1 MLLSHVPGMFTHPDA
16 EWELIKKEHS
26 EPGRIYMTYICI
38 LALIGPVC
46 AFIST
51 TQFGWRVGDGELIKL
66 TTMSSIQLNVL
77 TYVAI
82 LVGVFGLGWMIDW
95 MSKTYGSGHD
105 EHAANGIAL
114 AAYACT
120 PLFLVGFV
128 SLYPVPWVNMLAY
141 LAAAAYTGYL
151 IYDGLPHVLGITKER
166 AFMFCGAILAVGL
179 VYLVITRVGTVII
192 WSLGFAPVFVSG

>member
-1 MLLSHVPGMFTHPDA
+1 MFTHPDA

-26 EPGRIYMTYICI
+26 NPGRIYLAYICI
-38 LALIGPVC
+38 LGLIGPVC

-66 TTMSSIQLNVL
+66 TTMSSLQLNVL

-95 MSKTYGSGHD
+95 MSRTYGSGHD
-105 EHAANGIAL
+105 EYAANGIAL

-151 IYDGLPHVLGITKER
+151 IYDGLPHVLGISKER

-192 WSLGFAPVFVSG
+192 WSLGFAPAFVSG